1 MKVLALK
8 NCYWLLATV
17 FASLVCLVAPQ
28 KSFAADTAVTCKAPQ
43 VQLSAGRDGTK
54 PRITIYC
61 SGGSSEGAIIY
72 FASEISA
79 NPTVAAAIP
88 GMVQGLVLV
97 HGSTSTITIY
107 SNLRDGSGAAWG
119 CGFDNCRI
127 LDQLLAY

>member
-1 MKVLALK
+1 MD
-8 NCYWLLATV
+8 
-17 FASLVCLVAPQ
+17 FASLVCLVYPTEIICRRHCRHLQGASGSTLRRQ
-28 KSFAADTAVTCKAPQ
+28 RRYQTQ
-43 VQLSAGRDGTK
+43 GN
-54 PRITIYC
+54 
-61 SGGSSEGAIIY
+61 GGSSEGAIIY

-88 GMVQGLVLV
+88 GMVQGWVLV

-107 SNLRDGSGAAWG
+107 SNLSDGSGAAWG